1 MKRLSWVKMLPL
13 FVIMLGVIIT
23 GCGANTGTSQ
33 SSATSNQQADSA
45 QTVSVEHV
53 FGTTAIPVHPKRIA
67 SYNLED
73 ILLSLQAPLVLGVS
87 VGENYYLE
95 DRLKAQNASI
105 LNMDSGLANLE
116 AFAEAQPDLIVA
128 SATIDRTTYDQ
139 LSLIAP
145 TIVYDREDWKTS
157 IVKIGK
163 ALDLEDQA
171 QQVIADHN
179 TQVQQA
185 KKAITTA
192 VGSKATIAF
201 VRTTSKD
208 IRLYLPGYKDRE
220 GKELPGYA
228 GMLYNDLG
236 LLPMPLVSQLHTE
249 NPDKQNVNLSTE
261 VLPEVT
267 ADYVFVTSGSAG
279 GTSEDLQKDQS
290 QFAELQK
297 SPIWQALPAVQ
308 HKHLYTVNAK
318 YWISTGPIA
327 DQFKIKDA
335 VQQLTSSS

>member
-1 MKRLSWVKMLPL
+1 MYLSLLRKVFPVFILIL
-13 FVIMLGVIIT
+13 CICIA
-23 GCGANTGTSQ
+23 GCGATSSSESSMVTSQ
-33 SSATSNQQADSA
+33 TDAT
-45 QTVSVEHV
+45 QTQSVEHL
-53 FGTTAIPVHPKRIA
+53 FGTTAIPLHPKRIA

-73 ILLSLQAPLVLGVS
+73 MLLSLKAPLVLGVS

-95 DRLKAQNASI
+95 DRLKAQQVSI

-116 AFAEAQPDLIVA
+116 AFADVQPDLIVA

-145 TIVYDREDWKTS
+145 TIVYDREDWKNS

-171 QQVIADHN
+171 QQVITDHN
-179 TQVQQA
+179 RQVQQA
-185 KKAITTA
+185 KATITEA
-192 VGSKATIAF
+192 VGDKATIAF
-201 VRTTSKD
+201 LRTTSKD
-208 IRLYLPGYKDRE
+208 IRLYLPGYQNKQ
-220 GKELPGYA
+220 GQTLPGYA

-236 LLPMPLVSQLHTE
+236 LLPMPLVYQLQKDNT
-249 NPDKQNVNLSTE
+249 DKQNVNLSTE
-261 VLPEVT
+261 VLPEVK

-290 QFAELQK
+290 EFAELQK

-308 HKHLYTVNAK
+308 NHHLYSVNAK

-327 DQFKIKDA
+327 DELKIKDA
-335 VQQLTSSS
+335 VKQLTTSS